1 MDVRDA
7 IALLATVAFMALG
20 FYGIVASRLRMW
32 RRRAADRGR
41 TKGNTWQQL
50 SARSRLLRRCAGIAL
65 GIVLAVMLQAIGR
78 IIMDTASR

>member
-7 IALLATVAFMALG
+7 IALPATLAFVAVG

-32 RRRAADRGR
+32 RRRAAERGR
-41 TKGNTWQQL
+41 ATGGTWQQL
-50 SARSRLLRRCAGIAL
+50 SARSKLLRRCA

-78 IIMDTASR
+78 LIMDTVSR